1 MGGQNGQKLMKTGR
15 QRFGFLFESFI
26 QDLRRAERPTGE
38 WRTGS
43 CSERRGA
50 SGSADGTLRRSGER
64 TAAAREKGNLSPLF
78 ATSGATNRR
87 VDDGIKNEKVSRVND
102 NTDRVMGEEYVIVVI
117 ETTGDPFLCPSE
129 DPAVL
134 LVRSN
139 DEEFPSKKNLRMA
152 LGSLD

>member
-1 MGGQNGQKLMKTGR
+1 MHHFPPTIYNVFQVCVKITADSVIPKHVGVKLSDGSLAHIKVVVPWIPPYCPKCCS
-15 QRFGFLFESFI
+15 FGHSDKSYPKLE
-26 QDLRRAERPTGE
+26 Q
-38 WRTGS
+38 
-43 CSERRGA
+43 
-50 SGSADGTLRRSGER
+50 
-64 TAAAREKGNLSPLF
+64 
-78 ATSGATNRR
+78 
-87 VDDGIKNEKVSRVND
+87 KNEKVSRVND